1 MTATDT
7 FTAHRHPVAHIDT
20 ARCSGCGRCISAC
33 DLRLFVFETHNWRK
47 RAVLQDSEQCSGCG
61 VCVARCS
68 TGALGMVPAPAAD
81 AQAPDHR

>member
-1 MTATDT
+1 MDPV
-7 FTAHRHPVAHIDT
+7 TAHRQPAAHIDT

-33 DLRLFVFETHNWRK
+33 DLRLFAFETHHWKK
-47 RAVLQDSEQCSGCG
+47 RAVLQAPDQCSGCG

-68 TGALGMVPAPAAD
+68 TGALGMVPTPAAD